1 MVNRADSLAMS
12 IEEYPRQQHQHY
24 HSATSSSSNGVGNL
38 SGQQQQHSSLERS
51 NSMPPESVVLAA
63 FEEKQ
68 MDLPPDK
75 MRTLRNCDLKKK
87 WDLVCDQ
94 RKFSVDHSVPDPSIY
109 LEKLKIYMDRKT
121 LKKKKKYLSGESST
135 TLLKHI
141 EISLRTNTIDW
152 VRAFLAPQC
161 DGLRVLVD
169 YISFLQDSLFAV
181 LINSSEEN
189 GIVPSSSN
197 PDLSFSQTAVNI
209 QFINSSTNVSSGGG
223 QQQQGGGG
231 GTHNQFGTSG
241 GSSTCSLQTN
251 LNNNTNTTMNSSI
264 YSNNKDDLS
273 FTSGKL
279 KNSHNSRKLYS
290 SSKGIDHIDDDIH
303 VGICCLRALL
313 NNKFGVVAVFSN
325 RQAIYCIVRAILHP
339 SFKTKALVLDML
351 SAIVTLTDGHELV
364 LGAFNKF
371 RSAYNEIFRFQ
382 TLVRCFKCP
391 GVNVDF
397 LASCIKFIN
406 VMVHSSS
413 DMNQRV
419 ALQYEFTIF
428 GLDRHLEQ
436 LSSEYSES
444 EFLLNHINLYWNNCI
459 DVDLLHD
466 KSIKC
471 DELEGDIQ
479 ALQANNSRQK
489 EEFQQL
495 QADCYVQ
502 IAQLNAQLKK
512 LVEDKLELERQKV
525 NRDMHIST
533 LTKDWRE
540 KETKF
545 ENEKGELER
554 RITMLEQTKREI
566 QQSLKISQQAAAQQA
581 ASVATVTA
589 VVTQS
594 SPAALASTNDNI
606 ATSTN
611 NVSGALSKQT
621 LGGEQAKKAAL
632 TTSLPVPTPPPP
644 PPPAPPPP
652 PTNLLLK
659 KETSSIKPSNGGPPP
674 PPPPPP
680 PPSLKL
686 PPKIIAPPP
695 PGLLSKANQQ
705 NLALANDGPQKRVVT
720 IKSKLPML
728 NWSALNPN
736 QVKGTIFNELDD
748 EKLVDVLDLSSL
760 EELFCV
766 DGPPSGNKIAEKQS
780 KEDLVSGGQSS
791 PPSSASSSI
800 GVGVLNGGNTK
811 TLLGTKRLQNIAIIR
826 RKLGKSIMEIM
837 SGVHRFDL
845 SVLSPDQVEILLP
858 IVPTQDECT
867 KLKEYAS
874 SNQNSSN
881 LNNPWELLTAEDQ
894 FLAQLMGIERLSQK
908 LLIMKFMGDFN
919 DSVRLLIPQIQ
930 KVTAAAKSVH
940 NSKKFP
946 KIIEII
952 LAIGNAMNGQRRAPV
967 YGFRLSS
974 LDALSILKS
983 PKDRNVTLLHCI
995 VELIADKFP
1004 HLLDFSGELKLAEN
1018 GATVNMETIG
1028 TDVKDIE
1035 TKFGQALTEQ
1045 KRKGKEETPQLL
1057 NTFLESAEA
1066 NIQSL
1071 QSNYKLAQEAFG
1083 ECAEYFGEVP
1093 GRIQPDVFFTR
1104 IVSFCKHFEQAR
1116 TENEAKRKA
1125 EQRQLETQQ
1134 KRRSAQTT
1142 RRSGGT
1148 SSATRSGGGPSS
1160 QDRLLDELNA
1170 KFIQSLNGSSGG
1182 GGGKALKSSKL
1193 NDGDFERIMVEL
1205 HEGFVAPNASSS
1217 ITTLTPTAPPIA
1229 PRRRNNTGNSNNN
1242 NHKSPSP
1249 NRERL
1254 NSSREQIIDKGK

>member
-12 IEEYPRQQHQHY
+12 IEEYPRQQHY
-24 HSATSSSSNGVGNL
+24 HSATSSSSNGGGNL
-38 SGQQQQHSSLERS
+38 SGQQQQQHSSLERT

-63 FEEKQ
+63 FEEVLKQ

-94 RKFSVDHSVPDPSIY
+94 RKFSVDHSVPDPKQTQLTGYSESF
-109 LEKLKIYMDRKT
+109 L
-121 LKKKKKYLSGESST
+121 SST
-135 TLLKHI
+135 FK
-141 EISLRTNTIDW
+141 
-152 VRAFLAPQC
+152 
-161 DGLRVLVD
+161 
-169 YISFLQDSLFAV
+169 LFIA
-181 LINSSEEN
+181 LIFKNSSEEN

-197 PDLSFSQTAVNI
+197 PDLSYSQTAVNI

-231 GTHNQFGTSG
+231 GTHNQLGTSG

-251 LNNNTNTTMNSSI
+251 LNNNTNITMNSSI
-264 YSNNKDDLS
+264 YSNNRDDLS

-290 SSKGIDHIDDDIH
+290 SSKGTDHIDDDIH

-428 GLDRHLEQ
+428 GLDRHLE
-436 LSSEYSES
+436 
-444 EFLLNHINLYWNNCI
+444 
-459 DVDLLHD
+459 
-466 KSIKC
+466 
-471 DELEGDIQ
+471 
-479 ALQANNSRQK
+479 ANNSRQK

-594 SPAALASTNDNI
+594 SPALASTNDNI

-621 LGGEQAKKAAL
+621 LVGEH
-632 TTSLPVPTPPPP
+632 
-644 PPPAPPPP
+644 
-652 PTNLLLK
+652 
-659 KETSSIKPSNGGPPP
+659 
-674 PPPPPP
+674 
-680 PPSLKL
+680 
-686 PPKIIAPPP
+686 
-695 PGLLSKANQQ
+695 
-705 NLALANDGPQKRVVT
+705 
-720 IKSKLPML
+720 
-728 NWSALNPN
+728 
-736 QVKGTIFNELDD
+736 
-748 EKLVDVLDLSSL
+748 VLDLSSL

-766 DGPPSGNKIAEKQS
+766 DGPPSGNKVTEKQS

-867 KLKEYAS
+867 KLKEFAS
-874 SNQNSSN
+874 SNQNPSN

-1028 TDVKDIE
+1028 ADVKDIE
-1035 TKFGQALTEQ
+1035 TKFGQVNL
-1045 KRKGKEETPQLL
+1045 KII
-1057 NTFLESAEA
+1057 NS
-1066 NIQSL
+1066 S
-1071 QSNYKLAQEAFG
+1071 QEAFG

-1148 SSATRSGGGPSS
+1148 SSATRGGPTS
-1160 QDRLLDELNA
+1160 QDLILN
-1170 KFIQSLNGSSGG
+1170 
-1182 GGGKALKSSKL
+1182 
-1193 NDGDFERIMVEL
+1193 V
-1205 HEGFVAPNASSS
+1205 
-1217 ITTLTPTAPPIA
+1217 
-1229 PRRRNNTGNSNNN
+1229 
-1242 NHKSPSP
+1242 
-1249 NRERL
+1249 
-1254 NSSREQIIDKGK
+1254 